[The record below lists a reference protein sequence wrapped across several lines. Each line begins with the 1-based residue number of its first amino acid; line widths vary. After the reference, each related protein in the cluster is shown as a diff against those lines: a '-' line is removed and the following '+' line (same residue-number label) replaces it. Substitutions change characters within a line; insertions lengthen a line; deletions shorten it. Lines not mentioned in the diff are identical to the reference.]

1 MSISYI
7 LKQKNLIR
15 NSTIKKEIRNGC
27 LVIVPCRVGMQKVD
41 PEYIDAIRF
50 IFFYPNITMG
60 AVGGKP
66 G

>member
-1 MSISYI
+1 M
-7 LKQKNLIR
+7 R
-15 NSTIKKEIRNGC
+15 NKTIKKEIRNGC

-60 AVGGKP
+60 PWEENQARLYTLWACKGKI
-66 G
+66 

>member
-1 MSISYI
+1 
-7 LKQKNLIR
+7 LLR
-15 NSTIKKEIRNGC
+15 NKTIKKEIRNGC
-27 LVIVPCRVGMQKVD
+27 LVIVPCRVGMSKVD

-60 AVGGKP
+60 AMGGKP